1 MERDQSTERRNE
13 PRTKVGLDVVF
24 SFGLDRARATLRDL
38 SASGALLEP
47 ASICPEVGDIVTLF
61 LEGGLDEEPESV
73 HTEVV
78 RHTKEGF
85 AVAFCLPCSIVN
97 DIVARYGSGMSA
109 SSGSNR

>member
-38 SASGALLEP
+38 SASGAVLEP
-47 ASICPEVGDIVTLF
+47 ASICPEVGEIVTLF

-78 RHTKEGF
+78 RHTKEAF
-85 AVAFCLPCSIVN
+85 AVAFCLPRSIVN
-97 DIVARYGSGMSA
+97 DIVAQARSDRE
-109 SSGSNR
+109 SSKSP

>member
-61 LEGGLDEEPESV
+61 LDDGLHEEAESV
-73 HTEVV
+73 NTEVI
-78 RHTKEGF
+78 RRTADGF
-85 AVAFCLPCSIVN
+85 AVAFCAPCSIVN
-97 DIVARYGSGMSA
+97 LIVSKFGDRAGA
-109 SSGSNR
+109 SSR